1 MFFQQ
6 RPNKTSHKS
15 SPPAVDAEAQAGR
28 FARGLGHAAE
38 LHGLSQEQSQGAGPR
53 QGSRLVLSNPLSLT
67 KGL

>member
-1 MFFQQ
+1 
-6 RPNKTSHKS
+6 
-15 SPPAVDAEAQAGR
+15 VDAEAQAGR